1 MCGVIVLR
9 ILCIH
14 RNEAFAFL
22 VVVGVPARPAQ
33 TKKRLLYYKDLIN
46 IKKVK
51 QKTTTTSKINS
62 LYIYIYV

>member
-22 VVVGVPARPAQ
+22 VVVGVSARPAQ
-33 TKKRLLYYKDLIN
+33 TKKKTALL
-46 IKKVK
+46 
-51 QKTTTTSKINS
+51 
-62 LYIYIYV
+62 